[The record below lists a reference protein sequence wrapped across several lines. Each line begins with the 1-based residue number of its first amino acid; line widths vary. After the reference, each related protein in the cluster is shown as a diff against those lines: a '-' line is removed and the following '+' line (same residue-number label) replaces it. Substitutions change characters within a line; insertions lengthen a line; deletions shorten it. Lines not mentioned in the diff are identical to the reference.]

1 MQTRRSFREQTAAD
15 RVWPDG
21 VSATVLQLRAAWRT
35 LEYQLSTR
43 EAGPRSLRVA
53 APAELLVAAPA
64 VSAGVQPASQEVS
77 TQALPPA
84 PLPPEKLL

>member
-1 MQTRRSFREQTAAD
+1 M
-15 RVWPDG
+15 WPDG

-43 EAGPRSLRVA
+43 EAGPRSLLVA